1 MARARYWKLTADEV
15 AGFSYDQDRL
25 LNWEIKCT
33 RQPEEDAVFIG
44 VFMYRNGTPLDYTPM
59 KGVVY
64 YHNHVPR
71 EDLPRITQH
80 LRERYGGNETK
91 KGDRVF
97 LSGSREFFDPT
108 EIAALA
114 RSMED
119 TFDTEA
125 VITLEF
131 EGLTQDQMRDA
142 GLPDAKLLP
151 IPGE

>member
-71 EDLPRITQH
+71 EDLPKITRH
-80 LRERYGGNETK
+80 LQDRYGGDETK

-97 LSGSREFFDPT
+97 LSGSREFFDPA

-119 TFDTEA
+119 AFDTKA

-151 IPGE
+151 VPGR